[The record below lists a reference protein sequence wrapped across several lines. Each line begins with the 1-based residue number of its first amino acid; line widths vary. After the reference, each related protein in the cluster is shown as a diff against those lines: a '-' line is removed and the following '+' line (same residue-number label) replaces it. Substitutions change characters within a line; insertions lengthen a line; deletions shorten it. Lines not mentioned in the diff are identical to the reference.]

1 MGNIGKKI
9 VAVVVTYEPNAD
21 ILANQ
26 LERVTSQVTH
36 IIVVDNG
43 SAMNLD
49 RWVAARRC
57 PNVQCL
63 PLGNNFGVAT
73 AQNAGI
79 DWARRHD
86 ANYILLLD
94 QDSEPA
100 PDMVEKLVEADQ
112 RMSGLGYEVAAVGPR
127 YVDLRQNNPPPFIR
141 LRGLKV
147 ERCVC
152 IEPDAIV
159 PVDYLI
165 SSGSLIRMKTLN
177 AVGPMADNLF
187 IDYIDIE
194 WGLRAKHCGYQSFG
208 VCNAAM
214 HHSIGEHP
222 MKAFGRLIPLHSPLR
237 HYYHFRNAVWLY
249 QQSWPSWKWKVA
261 DAWRL
266 LLKYGFYS
274 MFARPRLKHLGMMT
288 LGIWHALRGRT
299 GRLERS
305 LGKR

>member
-9 VAVVVTYEPNAD
+9 VAVVVAYEPNAD

-49 RWVAARRC
+49 RWVAARRY
-57 PNVQCL
+57 PNVHCL

-79 DWARRHD
+79 DWAQRQHAD
-86 ANYILLLD
+86 YILLLD

-100 PDMVEKLVEADQ
+100 TDMVEQLVKADES
-112 RMSGLGYEVAAVGPR
+112 MTSLGYAVAAVGPR

-141 LRGLKV
+141 VRGLKV

-152 IEPDAIV
+152 AEPDAVV

-165 SSGSLIRMKTLN
+165 SSGSLIPMKTLE
-177 AVGPMADNLF
+177 AVGPMTDNLF
-187 IDYIDIE
+187 IDYVDIE
-194 WGLRAKHCGYQSFG
+194 WGLRAKHFGYQSFG
-208 VCNAAM
+208 VCNATM

-222 MKAFGRLIPLHSPLR
+222 IYMFSRQIPLHSPLR

-249 QQSWPSWKWKVA
+249 QQSWPSLNWKVA

-299 GRLERS
+299 GRLEPR
-305 LGKR
+305 

>member
-1 MGNIGKKI
+1 MGITGKKI
-9 VAVVVTYEPNAD
+9 VAVVVTYEPNTH

-26 LERVTSQVTH
+26 LGKLTSQVAH
-36 IIVVDNG
+36 IVVVDNG

-49 RWVAARRC
+49 HWVAARRY

-63 PLGNNFGVAT
+63 SLGDNFGVAT

-79 DWARRHD
+79 DLARRQQ
-86 ANYILLLD
+86 AEYILLLD

-100 PDMVEKLVEADQ
+100 PDMVEKL
-112 RMSGLGYEVAAVGPR
+112 LGAYECMASQGYAVAAVGPR

-152 IEPDAIV
+152 TAPDAIV

-165 SSGSLIRMKTLN
+165 SSGSLITMKTLN
-177 AVGPMADNLF
+177 AVGTMADNLF
-187 IDYIDIE
+187 IDYVDIE
-194 WGLRAKHCGYQSFG
+194 WGLRAKHFGYQSFG

-222 MKAFGRLIPLHSPLR
+222 MKAFGRPIPLHSPLR

-299 GRLERS
+299 GRLEPR
-305 LGKR
+305 